1 MKLNEA
7 VSQGYKII
15 SRRHRIAARIDRP
28 DWREVLAK
36 GLNSDH
42 WLTSDDAEMLYLRMY
57 SKDRITVPAS
67 WIGKL
72 RNAG

>member
-15 SRRHRIAARIDRP
+15 SRRHRIAARIDRT
-28 DWREVLAK
+28 DWRVFLANELK
-36 GLNSDH
+36 NDL
-42 WLTSDDAEMLYLRMY
+42 WLEKDDAEMLYLRMY